1 MCDTAIKPLAKA
13 LATPATQLFLS
24 KAKRTHDALRARTAN
39 RKGLTRWRPDLQTFY
54 RSRFE
59 AATAHLAPEHALHLM
74 TLCFA
79 YKTRAGVLAFLD
91 SVGEGVGPVWAELL
105 RGVVLESGWD
115 VLRHEGVEEE
125 DDDDDDDN
133 DEDATSSPGT
143 AEGFEIPT
151 LGIAFPKQSF
161 LAWAMHVPVAHL
173 TIEEVLRWPA
183 ACGLGLSREVKGEV
197 CGRLA
202 GGWCAGGEERGVRD
216 FFAALCVGRSGLA
229 WCEKPREGYGMLDV
243 GAWVERWRG
252 IRGGEGE
259 GEGVLGAKRKREDSA
274 RPRVVK
280 RVRWADEEE
289 V

>member
-161 LAWAMHVPVAHL
+161 LA
-173 TIEEVLRWPA
+173 
-183 ACGLGLSREVKGEV
+183 C
-197 CGRLA
+197 
-202 GGWCAGGEERGVRD
+202 
-216 FFAALCVGRSGLA
+216 
-229 WCEKPREGYGMLDV
+229 
-243 GAWVERWRG
+243 
-252 IRGGEGE
+252 
-259 GEGVLGAKRKREDSA
+259 
-274 RPRVVK
+274 
-280 RVRWADEEE
+280 
-289 V
+289 